1 MKCAYSTNIGAK
13 RKSNQD
19 AYLAANVE
27 KDGILYYVFAVADG
41 LGGHRSGEVASQI
54 AIDNIKEHIGEIQDF
69 TDYQEVNAFFNDI
82 NKEIIHEGVMQPE
95 ELGMATTLTMAIVHA
110 DKMVIYHVGDSR
122 AYRIN
127 AGGIEH
133 LTKDH
138 SLVQALIDRG
148 RITPTEA
155 KDHPQKNIITRAL
168 GTDEVLKA
176 DLFEYR
182 LYPGDQVLLCS
193 DGLYNM
199 VSDEEIHRIVMEN
212 DIEEATRKLVN
223 LANYNGGTDNIT
235 LIIFK
240 PEFQMKED

>member
-1 MKCAYSTNIGAK
+1 MKWVSRTHVGNV
-13 RKSNQD
+13 RPTNQD
-19 AYLAANVE
+19 TVII
-27 KDGILYYVFAVADG
+27 GPSLYGVADG
-41 LGGHRSGEVASQI
+41 MG
-54 AIDNIKEHIGEIQDF
+54 
-69 TDYQEVNAFFNDI
+69 
-82 NKEIIHEGVMQPE
+82 
-95 ELGMATTLTMAIVHA
+95 TTLTALWESESGVFLAHI
-110 DKMVIYHVGDSR
+110 GDSR